1 MARLVVA
8 RLTAELVELLV
19 VAALL
24 TAEDSESLE
33 VASFACFVR
42 VVVGLALELVVTLT
56 VVVVVVEHGSPD
68 VVAPFVAEG
77 YFDCG

>member
-24 TAEDSESLE
+24 TAEDSELLE

-56 VVVVVVEHGSPD
+56 VVVVVEHGSPD

-77 YFDCG
+77 CFDCG